1 MGRDKQKRGSYK
13 GSGRDGVSFAPI
25 PWVVLDCDAY
35 RGLSHTARSLL
46 LEFARQY
53 VRDNNGRLLASG
65 RYLRTRGWNS
75 AGVIQRTK
83 RELIDAGFI
92 YETVKGHRPN
102 KASWYAITW
111 QDIDRHPGFDAG
123 AFEGWKDARS
133 GYGKLKNLMVKNARL
148 IPSKGVGNTLI
159 APYSGIDSPLPIPS
173 SGTISTSFTHLS
185 TPSEGNHLDIP
196 SEAA

>member
-13 GSGRDGVSFAPI
+13 GSGRDGGSFVAI
-25 PWVVLDCDAY
+25 PWSVLDCEAY
-35 RGLSHTARSLL
+35 SLLSHTARSLL
-46 LEFARQY
+46 MEFARQY
-53 VRDNNGRLLASG
+53 VRDNNGRLLASS
-65 RYLRTRGWNS
+65 RYLSTRGWKS
-75 AGVIQRTK
+75 AGVIQRAK

-123 AFEGWKDARS
+123 AFEGWIDARS
-133 GYGKLKNLMVKNARL
+133 GYRKLKNLMAKNARL
-148 IPSKGVGNTLI
+148 MPSKGVGNALI
-159 APYSGIDSPLPIPS
+159 APSSEIESPLPIPLN
-173 SGTISTSFTHLS
+173 GTINTSFAHPS

-196 SEAA
+196 SKAA